1 MKPQQRFAH
10 LALLPAVVAIF
21 LIGVVPMAF
30 QVYIGMTRFSLG
42 FPWSMRRFVGVGNFA
57 RVLQDP
63 GFLHSLQLTVVFA
76 VLVTFLSLVIG
87 LSFALVLN
95 RPFPLKSVVVT
106 SILVPQTI
114 SASIIGLIWRLM
126 YNREYGVINH
136 FLQPFGIAPTWLGPD
151 LAFTSVVIT
160 SVWFASSFM
169 TLVTLAGIEALPPDP
184 YEAAKLDGANV
195 VQRFRFITLPL
206 LQPIL
211 VVAVL
216 LQQVAAL
223 HVFGIIYTLT
233 GGGPGDRTNV
243 LALDVYR
250 TAINAGNLGMGAGIA
265 TTLAVLALVLSVF
278 LMRYFGRE
286 L

>member
-1 MKPQQRFAH
+1 MKSTQRFAYT
-10 LALLPAVVAIF
+10 AMAPAVLAI
-21 LIGVVPMAF
+21 LLVGVVPIAF
-30 QVYIGMTRFSLG
+30 QVYVGMTRFSLG
-42 FPWSMRRFVGVGNFA
+42 FPWSRHRFVGVGNFL
-57 RVLQDP
+57 RVLRDQ

-76 VLVTFLSLVIG
+76 LGVTFIALVLG
-87 LSFALVLN
+87 LSFALILN
-95 RPFPLKSVVVT
+95 RDFPFKSVVVT
-106 SILVPQTI
+106 SVLIPQTI

-126 YNREYGVINH
+126 YNREYGVINY
-136 FLQPFGIAPTWLGPD
+136 FLQPFGIQPTWLGPD
-151 LAFTSVVIT
+151 LAFTAVLIT

-169 TLVTLAGIEALPPDP
+169 TLVSLAGIEALPRDP
-184 YEAAKLDGANV
+184 YEAAMLDGANIF
-195 VQRFRFITLPL
+195 QRFWYLTLPL

-223 HVFGIIYTLT
+223 HIFGIIYTLT

-250 TAINAGNLGMGAGIA
+250 TGINAGNMGMGAGVA
-265 TTLAVLALVLSVF
+265 TVLALIALGLSVF
-278 LMRYFGRE
+278 LVRYFGRD

>member
-1 MKPQQRFAH
+1 MKKSQRFAFS
-10 LALLPAVVAIF
+10 ALVPAIVAIF
-21 LIGVVPMAF
+21 LIGVVPIAF
-30 QVYIGMTRFSLG
+30 QVYVGMTRFSLG
-42 FPWSMRRFVGVGNFA
+42 FPWSMRRFVGLSNYW

-63 GFLHSLQLTVVFA
+63 GFLHSLRITIGFA
-76 VLVTFLSLVIG
+76 VAVTAIALVIG
-87 LSFALVLN
+87 LAFALVLN
-95 RPFPLKSVVVT
+95 RDFPLKSVVVT
-106 SILVPQTI
+106 SILIPQTI
-114 SASIIGLIWRLM
+114 SASVIGLIWRLM
-126 YNREYGVINH
+126 YNREYGVINY
-136 FLQPFGIAPTWLGPD
+136 FLQPLGIRPIWLGPD

-169 TLVTLAGIEALPPDP
+169 TLVSLAGIEALPREP
-184 YEAAKLDGANV
+184 YEAAMIDGASV
-195 VQRFRFITLPL
+195 FQRFRFVTLPL

-211 VVAVL
+211 AVAVL

-250 TAINAGNLGMGAGIA
+250 TGINAGNIGTGAGIA
-265 TTLAVLALVLSVF
+265 TILAALALLLSVF
-278 LMRYFGRE
+278 LMRYFGRD